1 MEITERNLI
10 EILELKSTIS
20 KMKKFTEF
28 LNRILGTA
36 EKRSVNLKADQ

>member
-1 MEITERNLI
+1 MEIIERNQT

-20 KMKKFTEF
+20 KMKKFTKF

-36 EKRSVNLKADQ
+36 EKRPVNLKADQ